1 MEKKYWSGIIGQKRL
16 KQFFDSLLES
26 RSIPQAILIKG
37 SGGNGKEAIGIR
49 LGMILHALKKGTD
62 INTVGSIPNPF
73 SQTYIK
79 YIYALPRGKNE
90 ASFDNPYEKLTKDQ
104 MDSVLKELKIKNVN
118 PYYKMNIDDANEI
131 KINSIRDISR
141 FLNISFDQD
150 SHRTILVSQAELMN
164 EESQNSL
171 LKNLEEPPENTTFIL
186 VSDAPEKLRETI
198 VSRCWQLQTEPLSE
212 EEIQEIL
219 EKYFHIEA
227 FHAEI
232 AAAFAQGS
240 IHNAID
246 LIDRDLANLKNLTV
260 DFMRFAIGNKINSAH
275 MILQDVQERN
285 DPGSFILFLKLIIIW
300 LSDASRYTYQEE
312 NIYFKDFLE
321 TFRRF
326 HERNQID
333 SLDSYINKIERYI
346 YAIENNNVNVNVIS
360 NNLIQ
365 LLASMI
371 RTKKR

>member
-1 MEKKYWSGIIGQKRL
+1 MEKKYWSGIIGQNRL
-16 KQFFDSLLES
+16 KQFFDSLIES
-26 RSIPQAILIKG
+26 HSIPQAILIKG
-37 SGGNGKEAIGIR
+37 SGGNGKDAIGIR
-49 LGMILHALKKGTD
+49 LGLILNALKKGSD
-62 INTVGSIPNPF
+62 LNAVASIHNPF
-73 SQTYIK
+73 SQMCIK
-79 YIYALPRGKNE
+79 FIYALPRGKNE
-90 ASFDNPYEKLTKDQ
+90 ASFDNPYEKLTKEQ
-104 MDSVLKELKIKNVN
+104 MDSVLKELKLKNSN

-141 FLNISFDQD
+141 FINISFDQD
-150 SHRTILVSQAELMN
+150 AHRTILISQAELMN

-198 VSRCWQLQTEPLSE
+198 VSRCWQLQAEPLSE
-212 EEIQEIL
+212 DEIQEIL
-219 EKYFHIEA
+219 QNHFQIDA
-227 FHAEI
+227 FHAGI

-240 IHNAID
+240 IHNALD

-260 DFMRFAIGNKINSAH
+260 DFMRNAIGNKINSAY
-275 MILQDVQERN
+275 MILQEVQERN
-285 DPGSFILFLKLIIIW
+285 DPGSYMLFLRLIILW
-300 LSDASRYTYQEE
+300 LSDASRFTYQEE

-326 HERNQID
+326 HERNQIG
-333 SLDSYINKIERYI
+333 SLDSYISTIEKYI
-346 YAIENNNVNVNVIS
+346 YVIENNNVNINIVS

-365 LLASMI
+365 MLASMI

>member
-1 MEKKYWSGIIGQKRL
+1 MEKKYWSGIIGQSRL
-16 KQFFDSLLES
+16 KQFFDSLIES

-37 SGGNGKEAIGIR
+37 SGGNGKDAIGVR
-49 LGMILHALKKGTD
+49 LGMILHALKKGND
-62 INTVGSIPNPF
+62 LNTVASIPNPF

-90 ASFDNPYEKLTKDQ
+90 ASFDNPYEKLSKDQ
-104 MDSVLKELKIKNVN
+104 MDSVLKELKIKNTN

-150 SHRTILVSQAELMN
+150 AHRTVLVSQAELMN

-212 EEIQEIL
+212 DEIREIL
-219 EKYFHIEA
+219 EKYFHIEQ

-260 DFMRFAIGNKINSAH
+260 DFMRYAIGNKINSAH

-285 DPGSFILFLKLIIIW
+285 DPGSYILFLRLIIIW
-300 LSDASRYTYQEE
+300 LSDASRYTYQED

-326 HERNQID
+326 HERNQVT
-333 SLDSYINKIERYI
+333 SLDAYIHKIERYI

>member
-1 MEKKYWSGIIGQKRL
+1 MEKKYWSGIIGQNRL
-16 KQFFDSLLES
+16 KQFFDSLIES

-37 SGGNGKEAIGIR
+37 SGGNGKDAIGIR
-49 LGMILHALKKGTD
+49 LGLILHALRKGSD
-62 INTVGSIPNPF
+62 LSEVASIPNPF
-73 SQTYIK
+73 SQMYIK
-79 YIYALPRGKNE
+79 FIYALPRGKNE

-104 MDSVLKELKIKNVN
+104 MDSVLKELKSKNNN

-150 SHRTILVSQAELMN
+150 AHRTVLISQAELMN

-186 VSDAPEKLRETI
+186 VSDDPGKLRETI
-198 VSRCWQLQTEPLSE
+198 VSRCWQLQAEPLAE
-212 EEIQEIL
+212 DEIQQIL
-219 EKYFHIEA
+219 QSYFQIDS

-260 DFMRFAIGNKINSAH
+260 DFMRNAIGNKINSAY

-285 DPGSFILFLKLIIIW
+285 DPASYILFLRLIIIW
-300 LSDASRYTYQEE
+300 LSDASRYIYQEE

-326 HERNQID
+326 HERNQIG
-333 SLDSYINKIERYI
+333 SLDSYITSIEKYI
-346 YAIENNNVNVNVIS
+346 YMLENNNVNINIIS

-371 RTKKR
+371 RPKKR

>member
-1 MEKKYWSGIIGQKRL
+1 MEKKYWAGIIGQNRL
-16 KQFFDSLLES
+16 KHFFDSLIES

-37 SGGNGKEAIGIR
+37 NAGNGKEAVGVR
-49 LGMILHALKKGTD
+49 LGLILHALKKGSD
-62 INTVGSIPNPF
+62 INAVSSIPNPF

-90 ASFDNPYEKLTKDQ
+90 ASHDNPYEKLSKEV
-104 MDSVLKELKIKNVN
+104 MALVIKELKLKNAN
-118 PYYKMNIDDANEI
+118 PYYKMNIEDANEI

-141 FLNISFDQD
+141 FINISFDQD
-150 SHRTILVSQAELMN
+150 SHRTILISKAELMN

-171 LKNLEEPPENTTFIL
+171 LKNLEEPPENTTFVLI
-186 VSDAPEKLRETI
+186 SDAPEKLRETI
-198 VSRCWQLQTEPLSE
+198 VSRCWQLQSEPLSE
-212 EEIQEIL
+212 AEIQEIL
-219 EKYFHIEA
+219 ENNFQIDAY
-227 FHAEI
+227 HAEI

-246 LIDRDLANLKNLTV
+246 LIDRDLATLKTLTV
-260 DFMRFAIGNKINSAH
+260 DFMRNAIGNKINSAH
-275 MILQDVQERN
+275 TILQEVQERN
-285 DPGSFILFLKLIIIW
+285 DPGSYLLFLRLIIIW

-326 HERNQID
+326 HERNQIT
-333 SLDSYINKIERYI
+333 SLDTYINSIEKYI

-360 NNLIQ
+360 NNLVQ

-371 RTKKR
+371 RVKKR

>member
-1 MEKKYWSGIIGQKRL
+1 MEKKYWAGIIGQHRL
-16 KQFFDSLLES
+16 KQFFDSLIES

-37 SGGNGKEAIGIR
+37 SGGNGKEAIGVR
-49 LGMILHALKKGTD
+49 LGMVLHALKKGND
-62 INTVGSIPNPF
+62 LNAVASIPNPF
-73 SQTYIK
+73 SQTHIK

-90 ASFDNPYEKLTKDQ
+90 ASFDNPYEKLSKEQ
-104 MDSVLKELKIKNVN
+104 MDSVLKELKIKNSN

-150 SHRTILVSQAELMN
+150 AHRTVLVSQAELMN

-212 EEIQEIL
+212 DEIREIL
-219 EKYFHIEA
+219 EKYFNIEP
-227 FHAEI
+227 FHADI

-275 MILQDVQERN
+275 MILQDVQDRN
-285 DPGSFILFLKLIIIW
+285 DSGSYILFLRLIIIW

-321 TFRRF
+321 TFKRF
-326 HERNQID
+326 HERNQIA
-333 SLDSYINKIERYI
+333 SLDMYIGKIERYI

>member
-1 MEKKYWSGIIGQKRL
+1 MEKKYWTGIIGQNRL
-16 KQFFDSLLES
+16 KQFFDSLIES
-26 RSIPQAILIKG
+26 HSIPQAILIKG
-37 SGGNGKEAIGIR
+37 SGGNGKDAVGVR
-49 LGMILHALKKGTD
+49 LGLILHALKKGND
-62 INTVGSIPNPF
+62 LNTVSSIPNPF

-79 YIYALPRGKNE
+79 FIYALPRGKNE
-90 ASFDNPYEKLTKDQ
+90 ASFDNPYEKLSKDQ
-104 MDSVLKELKIKNVN
+104 MDSVLKELKLKNTN
-118 PYYKMNIDDANEI
+118 PYYKMNIEDANEI

-150 SHRTILVSQAELMN
+150 AHRTILISQAELMN

-186 VSDAPEKLRETI
+186 VSDVPEKLRETI

-212 EEIQEIL
+212 TEIQEIL
-219 EKYFHIEA
+219 EKYFHIEP

-285 DPGSFILFLKLIIIW
+285 DPGSYTLFLRLIIIW
-300 LSDASRYTYQEE
+300 LSDAARYTYQEE

-326 HERNQID
+326 HERNQIVA
-333 SLDSYINKIERYI
+333 LDYYINKIERYI
-346 YAIENNNVNVNVIS
+346 YAIENNNVNVNVVS

-371 RTKKR
+371 RPKRR